1 MKRLC
6 FILFLS
12 VSISGAAQEN
22 VLSYEELMRKDT
34 ALQGEIT
41 VLASKKTRCFLLLNE
56 LQKYNNFN
64 KLHVFRFFLFLCR
77 THYPTVEYYADGWR
91 GLKAPFFFTPLR
103 GGTHYPLA
111 SYCPAD
117 GCSRNCFCIL
127 WAIADPIGEGSIR
140 GCSRPRILRPPS
152 PPLPKS

>member
-1 MKRLC
+1 MAKATSAWFFSSHVFPPQKLHSTSV
-6 FILFLS
+6 FL
-12 VSISGAAQEN
+12 GKN
-22 VLSYEELMRKDT
+22 L
-34 ALQGEIT
+34 IT